1 MVQTVCMPGKFAAL
15 CRNLNERQR
24 AIVKQIGLNSL
35 LSVPSM
41 PIQRMLL
48 ESLVEKYN
56 VIDRNFTVHGQNIGI
71 STWDVYCILGLV
83 DKGEMIEISR
93 KHADR
98 KWFDLYKQKGDT
110 AITFKYLEERIPKE
124 KDDDHFARMFVL
136 YAIGTILAPSSKEFV
151 GSNYLELVVD
161 VSRIKGFNWAR
172 FTLDHLLENLAAF
185 KTSKRTGLVGN
196 LALLQVWF
204 FEHFQAA
211 GDCFNY
217 ALHEHPLIR
226 NWDHDKVVKRARLE
240 SIKKFGAEKVVIHLE
255 ANESKVCPDDNLEQE
270 SGDQYDEGMRHENFE
285 NKEWN
290 ENVDQ
295 EEINQDDLHGDSKD
309 DESKMKES
317 LESVK
322 ILLTRFPEMHTL
334 FQMLAAGSN
343 MPTKCEGKQC
353 DSSGSRKSR
362 GSFSNVHKESE
373 RASPAETMEKSEEV
387 KACPEADIAAEREV
401 FSSKLSSGAKR
412 KVDFVSSPTLVEKV
426 KTRTSRKPSKACK
439 SPYTSTNQKRVPKT
453 ETNNASIGEVT
464 KGLKLSELELRAIR
478 FVQEEIAIDSNS
490 KKDLV
495 LINGMDVT
503 AWHMR
508 CLVRPVKENGV
519 EKWLDSRIVD
529 CYAAMFNAN
538 WNEKNE
544 MKHAFYAEQGAWL
557 RGRGKDWIKTGEP
570 YWRLCREVA
579 LNLIGSEMVF
589 IPMNTTG
596 NHWWLCVLCLA
607 RNEVQVLNS
616 FDWSTDYDQETKEL
630 RCGIHSILQPIICS
644 SEKVKSRWS
653 NYVILDW
660 DVVVKKNIPRQYDV
674 CSCGIFTI
682 KYMQYWNGSELT
694 SAFLQKDMET
704 IRKKMPAE
712 LIMSDFNDLTSIKDH
727 VLGME
732 NL

>member
-24 AIVKQIGLNSL
+24 AIVKQIGLDCL
-35 LSVPSM
+35 LSIPSM

-56 VIDRNFTVHGQNIGI
+56 VIDRNFTVHGHNVDIC
-71 STWDVYCILGLV
+71 TWDVYYILGLV
-83 DKGEMIEISR
+83 DKGEKIEIVR

-98 KWFDLYKQKGDT
+98 KWFDLYREKGDT

-124 KDDDHFARMFVL
+124 KDADHFSRMFVL

-151 GSNYLELVVD
+151 SSNNLELVVD

-255 ANESKVCPDDNLEQE
+255 PNESKVCPDDNLDEE
-270 SGDQYDEGMRHENFE
+270 SGDQYYEGMRHENFE
-285 NKEWN
+285 NKNWN

-295 EEINQDDLHGDSKD
+295 EEVNQGDLHGDSKD
-309 DESKMKES
+309 DESRMKES

-322 ILLTRFPEMHTL
+322 ILLTRFPEMHSL
-334 FQMLAAGSN
+334 FQMLAAGIN
-343 MPTKCEGKQC
+343 MSTRCEGKQW
-353 DSSGSRKSR
+353 DSSGTRKSR

-373 RASPAETMEKSEEV
+373 RASPAETTGKSEEV
-387 KACPEADIAAEREV
+387 KPCPEPEIAAEREV
-401 FSSKLSSGAKR
+401 FSSKLSAGAKR

-426 KTRTSRKPSKACK
+426 KTRKSRQPSKACK
-439 SPYTSTNQKRVPKT
+439 SPYTCTNQKRVPKT
-453 ETNNASIGEVT
+453 KTKSASVGDVT
-464 KGLKLSELELRAIR
+464 KGLKLSDLELCAIR

-490 KKDLV
+490 NKALV
-495 LINGMDVT
+495 DINGLEVT
-503 AWHMR
+503 AWHMN
-508 CLVRPVKENGV
+508 CLVRPVKENSV
-519 EKWLDSRIVD
+519 EKWLDSRIID
-529 CYAAMFNAN
+529 CYSAMFNSD
-538 WNEKNE
+538 WNKKNE
-544 MKHAFYAEQGAWL
+544 MKHALNAGQSQWL
-557 RGRGKDWIKTGEP
+557 QARGQDWIQTGKP
-570 YWRLCREVA
+570 YWKVSCGVA
-579 LNLIGSEMVF
+579 HDLVQAEMVF
-589 IPMNTTG
+589 IPMNTTE
-596 NHWWLCVLCLA
+596 NHWWLCVLGPA
-607 RNEVQVLNS
+607 RKQVQVLNS
-616 FDWSTDYDQETKEL
+616 FNWSTDYQEETKEL
-630 RCGIHSILQPIICS
+630 RCGIHSILQAIMS
-644 SEKVKSRWS
+644 STEKFKSRWS
-653 NYVILDW
+653 NYDILNW
-660 DVVVKKNIPRQYDV
+660 DIVVKKNIPRQSDV

-694 SAFLQKDMET
+694 SPFSQKDMET
-704 IRKKMPAE
+704 IRKEMPAE
-712 LIMSDFNDLTSIKDH
+712 VIMSPFNELSSIKDH
-727 VLGME
+727 ILCMDKF
-732 NL
+732 